1 MSRPKN
7 EHDDL
12 KKPHIWS
19 REHGYQVVESEVNEA
34 AAEDSPAGASELGD
48 DPAKRAE
55 AIEFVRQSGY
65 TEDAANI
72 IVDREG
78 VGLILQSKADKI
90 AAQVEKAK
98 ERVLQ
103 PQVQEP
109 IAIPE
114 KPADGVTKEV
124 VEGEKNAGA

>member
-12 KKPHIWS
+12 KQPHTWS
-19 REHGYQVVESEVNEA
+19 REHGYQVVEPEVNEA
-34 AAEDSPAGASELGD
+34 AAEDSPAAASELGD

-55 AIEFVRQSGY
+55 AIEFVKQAGY
-65 TEDAANI
+65 SEEAAKI

-78 VGLILQSKADKI
+78 VGLILQSKADKV
-90 AAQVEKAK
+90 AVQAERAK

-103 PQVQEP
+103 PQVQE
-109 IAIPE
+109 ITAVPE
-114 KPADGVTKEV
+114 KPADGVTKEAI
-124 VEGEKNAGA
+124 EGEKNARA